1 MAAIMSIMILTLL
14 ISLTYETEANQY
26 DRKNVLSPYILV
38 GMHDPLNCAQHKVF
52 QSFVVLFFVLQTQS
66 KTIFWLM

>member
-26 DRKNVLSPYILV
+26 DRKMIAEDASFHLTYQTLLSDAYT
-38 GMHDPLNCAQHKVF
+38 N
-52 QSFVVLFFVLQTQS
+52 
-66 KTIFWLM
+66 